1 MSETLIPER
10 GRILLDR
17 FHVLNRHAR
26 LVGQKLFLPRKR
38 WYQPWRWFKPDEPL
52 VQRSFEGS
60 QLEWA
65 GLRLPWSEVTHQFLV
80 VGSPGSGK
88 SLLILLMIYDALRQV
103 AKLPDHRAFIYDAK
117 NELLPRL
124 IAMGHRP
131 KVFNPFDTRSVRW
144 CINRDVRNAAE
155 AAQAAAAFIPMPDDG
170 KDTFWVQSSRLVLAA
185 VMTAFARLSPGQ
197 WTLRDVLLVLRS
209 SERIDELLKQV
220 PETAHIWANIRGDG
234 KTESNLIASLL
245 SSMQRYE
252 VVAALT
258 EQAAEGFSIREWA
271 NESGGILLVPNL
283 RRYSEVLTPFHR
295 LFLQMISDETLSR
308 PDSTIR
314 RTFLFLDEL
323 RNLGRI
329 PCMFALVNEGRSRG
343 TVTVAGTQSLEGIQA
358 VYGEKEGQE
367 ILGQFRSKTFL
378 RNDSHVT
385 ANWVSEHF
393 GKVTY
398 WVESTSTTSSC
409 GNGSSTSTTTSHS
422 RRTEPLILPSEIM
435 ALPVP
440 EPGGQFVLI
449 NDLPSVGGCFICH
462 YPFENLVRAVPPG
475 DPKVPT
481 LIEYPAKEMRLL
493 EWNRG
498 DFNRL
503 SNPGLL

>member
-1 MSETLIPER
+1 MGETLTPER
-10 GRILLDR
+10 GRMLLSWFD
-17 FHVLNRHAR
+17 VLNQHAK
-26 LVGQKLFLPRKR
+26 LVGKKPFRPRKR
-38 WYQPWRWFKPDEPL
+38 WYQPWRWFTPDEPL
-52 VQRSFEGS
+52 VQRAFEGP

-65 GLRLPWSEVTHQFLV
+65 GLCLPWSEVTHQFLV
-80 VGSPGSGK
+80 IGSPGSGK
-88 SLLILLMIYDALRQV
+88 SLLILLAMQGALREV
-103 AKLPDHRAFIYDAK
+103 ARLPDHRAFIYDAK

-124 IAMGHRP
+124 TAMGHRP

-144 CINRDVRNAAE
+144 RIDLDVRNAAE
-155 AAQAAAAFIPMPDDG
+155 AAQAAAAFIPMPEDG

-185 VMTAFARLSPGQ
+185 VMTAFAHLSPGK
-197 WTLRDVLLVLRS
+197 WTLRDVLVVLRS
-209 SERIDELLKQV
+209 AERIDELLKQV

-234 KTESNLIASLL
+234 KTESNLIASIL

-258 EQAAEGFSIREWA
+258 EKATDDFSIRQWA

-295 LFLQMISDETLSR
+295 LFLQLISDETLSL
-308 PDSTIR
+308 PDSTTR

-329 PCMFALVNEGRSRG
+329 NSLFATINEGRSRG
-343 TVTVAGTQSLEGIQA
+343 IVTIAGTQSLEGIQA

-385 ANWVSEHF
+385 ATWISEHI
-393 GKVTY
+393 GQVTY
-398 WVESTSTTSSC
+398 WVEQVSTSTSS
-409 GNGSSTSTTTSHS
+409 GRESSRSRTRSYS
-422 RRTEPLILPSEIM
+422 RRTEHLMLPAEIM

-440 EPGGQFVLI
+440 EPGGRFFLI
-449 NDLPSVGGCFICH
+449 NDLPSVGGLFVCH
-462 YPFENLVRAVPPG
+462 YAFEALIRAVPPG
-475 DPKVPT
+475 DPKVST
-481 LIEYPAKEMRLL
+481 LVEYPAKDMRLV
-493 EWNRG
+493 EWNLS

-503 SNPGLL
+503 SGNDLP

>member
-1 MSETLIPER
+1 MGETLIPER
-10 GRILLDR
+10 GRILLSW
-17 FHVLNRHAR
+17 FAVLNRHAN
-26 LVGQKLFLPRKR
+26 LVGQRPFLRRKR
-38 WYQPWRWFKPDEPL
+38 WYQPWRWFTPDEPL
-52 VQRSFEGS
+52 IPRSFEGP
-60 QLEWA
+60 QLEWS

-88 SLLILLMIYDALRQV
+88 TLLILLVMEGALRQV

-124 IAMGHRP
+124 IAMGHQP
-131 KVFNPFDTRSVRW
+131 KVFNPFDTRSLRW
-144 CINRDVRNAAE
+144 RIDLDVRNAAE

-185 VMTAFARLSPGQ
+185 IMTAFARLSPGK

-209 SERIDELLKQV
+209 SERIGELLKQV
-220 PETAHIWANIRGDG
+220 PETAHIWVNIRGDG

-258 EQAAEGFSIREWA
+258 EQATEGFSIRQWA

-295 LFLQMISDETLSR
+295 LFLQMISDETLSL
-308 PDSTIR
+308 PDSTTR

-343 TVTVAGTQSLEGIQA
+343 IVTIAGTQSLEGIQA

-367 ILGQFRSKTFL
+367 IVGQFRSKCFL

-385 ANWVSEHF
+385 ASWISEHL
-393 GKVTY
+393 GKVIY
-398 WVESTSTTSSC
+398 LVEGDAIAQSY
-409 GNGSSTSTTTSHS
+409 GNGGTTTHTKTYS
-422 RRTEPLILPSEIM
+422 RRTEYLILPSEIM
-435 ALPVP
+435 SLPVP
-440 EPGGQFVLI
+440 EPGGWFVLL
-449 NDLPSVGGCFICH
+449 NDLPSVGGAFFYH
-462 YPFENLVRAVPPG
+462 YPFENLIRAVPAG
-475 DPKVPT
+475 DSKIPT
-481 LIEYPAKEMRLL
+481 LLEFPANEMRLV

-503 SNPGLL
+503 SNPDLL